1 MYTGTYALEVASTRL
16 IPHARTD
23 IEVVNFIPVWDA
35 SSGRGGIGESAVNG
49 GGIEL
54 FKG

>member
-1 MYTGTYALEVASTRL
+1 MYTGTCALEVASTRR
-16 IPHARTD
+16 IPHARTGT
-23 IEVVNFIPVWDA
+23 EVVHFIPVWDA
-35 SSGRGGIGESAVNG
+35 SSGRGGIGESALNG

>member
-1 MYTGTYALEVASTRL
+1 MYTGTCALEVARTRR

-23 IEVVNFIPVWDA
+23 IEVVHFIPVWDT
-35 SSGRGGIGESAVNG
+35 SSGRDGIGESAVNG